1 MKVYIMK
8 KAILAVAVS
17 LALGACSSTKLA
29 NIQDAPSSEAV
40 KFTQDFGKVE
50 VTFNDKGE
58 WESLKS
64 SATSAVPIG
73 VDAGLE
79 QGMNVALMR
88 AKRNVVEFINQ
99 DLKSKTTTDTITKAL
114 AKNVA
119 DDDTKAKQQAAD
131 IASEITEKIA
141 VESNGILKGIYIV
154 ERKLSSDAKYVVVTI
169 QVDKRSMMAARSIRV
184 SMGN

>member
-1 MKVYIMK
+1 MKVYMK
-8 KAILAVAVS
+8 KLIIACSVLVLS
-17 LALGACSSTKLA
+17 ACSSTKLA
-29 NIQDAPSSEAV
+29 TSDPHSSEAV

-64 SATSAVPIG
+64 SATSAVPIS

-88 AKRNVVEFINQ
+88 AKRNIVEFINQ
-99 DLKSKTTTDTITKAL
+99 DLKSKTTTDTITKSL
-114 AKNVA
+114 AKNISEE
-119 DDDTKAKQQAAD
+119 DLSSRKRAAD
-131 IASEITEKIA
+131 IASEITESIS
-141 VESNGILKGIYIV
+141 VDSNGILKGVYV
-154 ERKLSSDAKYVVVTI
+154 LERKISSDSKYVVVTI
-169 QVDKRSMMAARSIRV
+169 QVDKRSMRAAQQIRV

>member
-1 MKVYIMK
+1 MKTL
-8 KAILAVAVS
+8 ILAVAV
-17 LALGACSSTKLA
+17 LALSACSSTKLG
-29 NIQDAPSSEAV
+29 DAGPSSDAV
-40 KFTQDFGKVE
+40 KYTQDFGKVE

-64 SATSAVPIG
+64 SATSSVPIS

-88 AKRNVVEFINQ
+88 AKRNIVEFINQ

-114 AKNVA
+114 EKNVS
-119 DDDTKAKQQAAD
+119 DDDAKSKQKAAD

-154 ERKLSSDAKYVVVTI
+154 ERKVSPDSKTVVVTV
-169 QVDKRSMMAARSIRV
+169 QVDKRSMNAARQLRV
-184 SMGN
+184 AMGN

>member
-1 MKVYIMK
+1 MKTV
-8 KAILAVAVS
+8 ILAVAV
-17 LALGACSSTKLA
+17 LALSACSSTKLT
-29 NIQDAPSSEAV
+29 DAGPSSDAV
-40 KFTQDFGKVE
+40 KYTQDFGKVE

-64 SATSAVPIG
+64 SATSSVPIS

-88 AKRNVVEFINQ
+88 AKRNIVEFINQ

-114 AKNVA
+114 EKNVS
-119 DDDTKAKQQAAD
+119 DDDVKSKQKAAD

-154 ERKLSSDAKYVVVTI
+154 ERKVSPDSKTVVVTV
-169 QVDKRSMMAARSIRV
+169 QVDKRSMSAARQLRV
-184 SMGN
+184 AMGN

>member
-1 MKVYIMK
+1 MK
-8 KAILAVAVS
+8 KLIIVAAV
-17 LALGACSSTKLA
+17 LALSACSSTKLTS
-29 NIQDAPSSEAV
+29 DTPSSDAV

-64 SATSAVPIG
+64 SATSSVPINA
-73 VDAGLE
+73 DAGLE

-88 AKRNVVEFINQ
+88 AKRNIVEFINQ

-114 AKNVA
+114 EKNVA
-119 DDDTKAKQQAAD
+119 EDDLKSKQQAAN

-154 ERKLSSDAKYVVVTI
+154 ERKVSSDAKTVVVTV
-169 QVDKRSMMAARSIRV
+169 QVDKRSMNAARQLRV
-184 SMGN
+184 AMGN